1 MSPSPLPTDVDHPL
15 TSKGVDS
22 WELSGVPYTSA
33 KEAGGIARAIGVLRA
48 GGLAERLN
56 GLGVTDAGDLELEQ
70 PSGERGPSGLL
81 NEAALGRL
89 VSATRERVE
98 QTHQRARLALLV
110 GGDCPVLLGAL
121 AALRREGSDKVG
133 LVMIDGHEDA
143 WPPALSKTGEAS
155 DCELGIALGLV
166 PANLPPTLDQ
176 LVPLVD
182 PRSVAL
188 LGPRDRDEI
197 VAAGVRT
204 ISDDLA
210 FFLDDREVGLAGS
223 DGDGPIAAAMQA
235 IEADAF
241 WLHVDLDVLSSEAFA
256 AVDYP
261 QPGGLRWDQLDRL
274 ALAAASDPRCR
285 GVSIVIYNPDLDA
298 DGSGAPEVIGFTYR
312 LVGRRPA
319 RMP

>member
-1 MSPSPLPTDVDHPL
+1 M
-15 TSKGVDS
+15 DS

-33 KEAGGIARAIGVLRA
+33 KEAGGIARAISVLRS
-48 GGLAERLN
+48 GGLAERLS
-56 GLGVTDAGDLELEQ
+56 GLGVTDAGDLKLEQ

-98 QTHQRARLALLV
+98 QTHRRARLALLV

-121 AALRREGSDKVG
+121 AALSEGSAKVG

-143 WPPALSKTGEAS
+143 WPPVLSKTGEAS

-166 PANLPPTLDQ
+166 PANLPPPLEQ

-182 PRSVAL
+182 PQSVAL
-188 LGPRDRDEI
+188 LGPRDREEI
-197 VAAGVRT
+197 VAAGVKA
-204 ISDDLA
+204 ISDDVA

-223 DGDGPIAAAMQA
+223 DGDGPMAAAIQA

-241 WLHVDLDVLSSEAFA
+241 WLHVDLDVLRSEAFA

-285 GVSIVIYNPDLDA
+285 GVSIGIYNPDLDA
-298 DGSGAPEVIGFTYR
+298 DGSGASEVIGFIYR
-312 LVGRRPA
+312 LVGQRLA
-319 RMP
+319 RMAS